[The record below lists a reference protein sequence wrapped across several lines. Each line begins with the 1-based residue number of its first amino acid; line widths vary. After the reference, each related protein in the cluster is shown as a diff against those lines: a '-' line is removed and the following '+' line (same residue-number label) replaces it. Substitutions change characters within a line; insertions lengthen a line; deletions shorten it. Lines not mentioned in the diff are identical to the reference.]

1 MSIDRYTKFIA
12 EQAQKGIAGSVINE
26 AKNEGWKLRSTGGD
40 REVVYHATH
49 PEHEKISIG
58 MNPYTHSGQSVSDSA
73 KAQLKRANISTD
85 HPVHKMIH
93 DHMVK
98 KFG

>member
-1 MSIDRYTKFIA
+1 MSNMDRYTQHIA
-12 EQAQKGIAGSVINE
+12 EQVRKEGGYVTE
-26 AKNEGWKLRSTGGD
+26 AKNEGWKLRSTSGD

-73 KAQLKRANISTD
+73 KAQLKRADISTD